1 MEFMVLFTLFLVVA
15 GIALYASIDRTRD
28 ITDAK
33 IGVEASSLVS
43 RITTTVNS
51 VYLQGDGFSTSMV
64 LPYEILSL
72 GYNASFQS
80 NQLLLTA
87 AGKLYT
93 GYVLTGNVTGNLTA
107 GTNIIRNS
115 GGWVIINE

>member
-28 ITDAK
+28 ITETK
-33 IGVEASSLVS
+33 IGIEASSLVS

-51 VYLQGDGFSTSMV
+51 VYLQGDGFSTNIV
-64 LPYEILSL
+64 LPYKIVSL
-72 GYNASFQS
+72 DYNTSFQS
-80 NQLLLTA
+80 NQLLIMA

-93 GYVLTGNVTGNLTA
+93 GYVLTGNVTGNLTL
-107 GTNIIRNS
+107 GTNTIRNS
-115 GGWVIINE
+115 GGWVMINE

>member
-64 LPYEILSL
+64 LPYKIVSL
-72 GYNASFQS
+72 DYNTSFQS

-93 GYVLTGNVTGNLTA
+93 GYVLTGNVTGNLTS
-107 GTNIIRNS
+107 GTNTIRNS
-115 GGWVIINE
+115 GGWVMINE